1 MFEVL
6 LQNFHHIPFH
16 HLIHPLRQQ
25 RPMLYQKFL
34 QTQAVAQMH
43 LVVQVLALMLQLLL
57 SIQVPQPKGTPRRQQ

>member
-6 LQNFHHIPFH
+6 LQSSHLILFH

-25 RPMLYQKFL
+25 RPILYQKFL
-34 QTQAVAQMH
+34 ETQAVAQMH

-57 SIQVPQPKGTPRRQQ
+57 SIQVPQPTGIPRRQQ